1 MLLSIVVPCMNE
13 EPVIQKLVV
22 RLLEACSSWGDDC
35 EILLIDDGSS
45 DGTWSEIQKSAEL
58 DVRVKGLK
66 LSANRGH
73 QLALTAGL
81 EAARGE
87 RVFMLDAD
95 LQDPP
100 ELLSDMMAM
109 MDQGYDVVYGRRAK
123 REGETT
129 LKKITAFLFYRT
141 LNFLSDA
148 NIPNDTGDF
157 RLVSRR
163 ALDAVLS
170 MPERARFIRGMF
182 SWAGFK
188 QVGLE
193 YVRQERLA
201 GETKYGWPQ
210 MIRFALDAVTGF
222 SIKPLR
228 LATQLSIISLIT
240 ALVMAI
246 YVFGSLIFYQTAAG
260 WASTLLA
267 VSFFSS
273 IQLLTLGIIGEYL
286 GRLYIEA
293 KGRPLY
299 FVEQETGDTLERKE
313 EKAI

>member
-1 MLLSIVVPCMNE
+1 MSVAGMNE

-240 ALVMAI
+240 AI
-246 YVFGSLIFYQTAAG
+246 
-260 WASTLLA
+260 
-267 VSFFSS
+267 
-273 IQLLTLGIIGEYL
+273 
-286 GRLYIEA
+286 
-293 KGRPLY
+293 
-299 FVEQETGDTLERKE
+299 
-313 EKAI
+313 

>member
-299 FVEQETGDTLERKE
+299 FVEQETGDTPERKE